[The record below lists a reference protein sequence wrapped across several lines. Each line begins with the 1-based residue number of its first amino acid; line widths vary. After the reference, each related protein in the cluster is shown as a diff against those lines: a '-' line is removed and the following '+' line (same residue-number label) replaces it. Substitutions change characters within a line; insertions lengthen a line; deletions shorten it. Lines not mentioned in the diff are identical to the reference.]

1 MTATE
6 PIMRKRIS
14 TVPATPG
21 EKKQRTPGM
30 RPVKNPIWKNQLFL
44 HLESPDPNLLDKETS
59 KLYLRIRESGAQ
71 IQGPVPLPVRFQE
84 GSGPGGEPARIHR
97 RMFKV
102 LSPTGKTV
110 SLLEKLSLSGS
121 VTAFVE
127 VEEEDAPSPPSSES

>member
-1 MTATE
+1 
-6 PIMRKRIS
+6 
-14 TVPATPG
+14 
-21 EKKQRTPGM
+21 M
-30 RPVKNPIWKNQLFL
+30 RPEKNPVWKNQLFL

-71 IQGPVPLPVRFQE
+71 IQGPVPLPVRIQE
-84 GSGPGGEPARIHR
+84 GSGPGEGPERIHR

-110 SLLEKLSLSGS
+110 SLLERLSLSSS

-127 VEEEDAPSPPSSES
+127 VEEEDAPGPPSSGS